1 MSLVKKRK
9 SPVVE
14 QENRN
19 AEFMSSSTKTSADY
33 LERENTFQPV
43 RTQKIDIGD
52 PRSFAMEI
60 KILPRWILCLRLLHH
75 SDDRNKI
82 TGNSEWRNDNWK
94 SLLLKFTLRPSYNHS
109 RDVLHSWIVGS
120 SFDSCEL
127 TFCESVSDYVYVH

>member
-1 MSLVKKRK
+1 MDFGRRKRIHTRMLALKTFMSLVKKRK

-43 RTQKIDIGD
+43 RTQKINIGD

-60 KILPRWILCLRLLHH
+60 KILPRWILGLRFLHH
-75 SDDRNKI
+75 SDDRNEI
-82 TGNSEWRNDNWK
+82 TGNSE
-94 SLLLKFTLRPSYNHS
+94 
-109 RDVLHSWIVGS
+109 
-120 SFDSCEL
+120 
-127 TFCESVSDYVYVH
+127 